1 MIKKKAFTLIELI
14 VCLAIISVMV
24 LVIKV
29 NFVNNKKTIAIEE
42 LNLIAESIENAKVF
56 SIETGKVVTLKSDAK
71 NEVFNIY
78 SKDYVFKEI
87 HCKNLN
93 ILNSVELNFNIN
105 GVPSEGKTFKFSYE
119 KENYEIRI
127 RPVTGF
133 VNVIKNEK

>member
-1 MIKKKAFTLIELI
+1 MIKRKSFTLIELI

-24 LVIKV
+24 MVIRV
-29 NFVNNKKTIAIEE
+29 NFVNNKKTIAHEE

-56 SIETGKVVTLKSDAK
+56 SIENRKIVVLKSDSE
-71 NEVFNIY
+71 NGTFNI
-78 SKDYVFKEI
+78 SSGESVLKKI
-87 HCKNLN
+87 HCKNLK
-93 ILNSVELNFNIN
+93 ILNSIKLELNTN
-105 GVPSEGKTFKFSYE
+105 GIPSEGKTFKFSYE

>member
-127 RPVTGF
+127 RPATGF
-133 VNVIKNEK
+133 VNIVKDEN

>member
-78 SKDYVFKEI
+78 SKDDVA
-87 HCKNLN
+87 
-93 ILNSVELNFNIN
+93 
-105 GVPSEGKTFKFSYE
+105 E
-119 KENYEIRI
+119 KEAGRAREVLASLDGNTT
-127 RPVTGF
+127 P
-133 VNVIKNEK
+133 

>member
-1 MIKKKAFTLIELI
+1 MINKKAFTLIELI

-127 RPVTGF
+127 RPATGF
-133 VNVIKNEK
+133 VNIVKDEN

>member
-14 VCLAIISVMV
+14 VCLAIISVIV

-42 LNLIAESIENAKVF
+42 LNLIAESIENAKVV

-127 RPVTGF
+127 RPATGF
-133 VNVIKNEK
+133 VNVVKDED